1 MPLYGSYLQRD
12 CYRFFN
18 NLKENLKFKYNKN
31 DMIDIEKTKK
41 NIEKTIILI
50 DKARM
55 EMMYEGKYSDYYNQF
70 AIDNKEEELLNES
83 DYVLFDLDEY
93 AIKLPNGNCRYWI
106 YEQELQ
112 NVKNILIEKKK
123 NIEND
128 INELNINAGVALAL
142 MINL

>member
-1 MPLYGSYLQRD
+1 
-12 CYRFFN
+12 
-18 NLKENLKFKYNKN
+18 
-31 DMIDIEKTKK
+31 MIKIQKK

>member
-12 CYRFFN
+12 CYHFFN